1 MRVALVHDWLNTR
14 VGGSEQVLAELA
26 RLYPEAP
33 IYTLWFRP
41 EYYEGLI
48 DPSRVRTSSLNKW
61 PHWLTKKPHYLLGLL
76 PTAIESFDFSQ
87 YDVVI
92 SSSNAFSKG
101 VITRPETLHISYCYS
116 PMRFAWDYWPRYL
129 DEQQIGPLRRLAATH
144 LVSRVRLWD
153 YYSSKRVD
161 HWLTISKTVAAR
173 IEKYYGAA
181 AEVIYPPV
189 ATEVYGPAKPKDDY
203 YITLATLTPYKQIDQ
218 AITVANQT
226 GRRLV
231 VIGDGFDRPRLE
243 KLAGPTVRFAGRVE
257 ATEKA
262 KLLAGARALIH
273 PCEEDFG
280 LAPVEAMAS
289 GTPVVAY
296 GRGGV
301 AETVTARTGVLYDQ
315 PTPAALEAALDHFET
330 KTWDQHVLV
339 ARAAEFDTAHF
350 AKTFTRRVAELA
362 RDHGITP

>member
-14 VGGSEQVLAELA
+14 VGGSEQVLLELA
-26 RLYPEAP
+26 RLYPDAP

-41 EYYEGLI
+41 EYYQGLI

-76 PTAIESFDFSQ
+76 PTAIESFDLSDF
-87 YDVVI
+87 DVVI

-101 VITRPETLHISYCYS
+101 VITRPETLHVSYCYS

-129 DEQQIGPLRRLAATH
+129 DEQQIGPLRRMVATR
-144 LVSRVRLWD
+144 LISRVRLWD

-173 IEKYYGAA
+173 IEKYYGAT
-181 AEVIYPPV
+181 AEVIHPPV
-189 ATEVYGPAKPKDDY
+189 ATSQFGPAKTKDDY
-203 YITLATLTPYKQIDQ
+203 YVTLGTLTPYKRIDQ
-218 AITVANQT
+218 AITVAGKTKRQ
-226 GRRLV
+226 LI

-243 KLAGPTVRFAGRVE
+243 RLAGPTVRLAGRIDPSQ
-257 ATEKA
+257 KA
-262 KLLAGARALIH
+262 ELLAGARALIH
-273 PCEEDFG
+273 PGEEDFG

-296 GRGGV
+296 GRGG
-301 AETVTARTGVLYDQ
+301 ASETVTAQTGVLYDQ
-315 PTPAALEAALDHFET
+315 ATPAALETALDHFET
-330 KTWDQHVLV
+330 KTWDRHVLV
-339 ARAAEFDTAHF
+339 TRAAEFDQAHF
-350 AKTFTRRVAELA
+350 AKHFTKRVAELA